1 MSTLPEQFSAV
12 RKSQVE
18 AQLNFFQNFTA
29 ASLESVQKIIAL
41 NLSVSRASMEKSSAA
56 VAQLLTV
63 KDPRDLFALTNNTQQ
78 SLNGM
83 LAYSREL
90 IAIASGTGAALAETA
105 VKAAPELDIA
115 LALVKDT
122 VEEVQEWTEPEVA
135 PAVALG
141 LTPEVTLEVTRE
153 VTPAVTPAVIPQA
166 SAAEFVAPVA
176 EPEAVAIE
184 PAIATPAAPLKA
196 EVTPIAKAVSNVAT
210 KAVAAKPAA
219 APVPAAKKTTVVTG
233 IKPVEAS
240 PPPAPVSGKP
250 AIAQQQ
256 LDLPAAK
263 SKKRK

>member
-18 AQLNFFQNFTA
+18 AQLNFFQSFTA
-29 ASLESVQKIIAL
+29 RSLESVQKIIAL
-41 NLSVSRASMEKSSAA
+41 NLSVSRVSMEKSSAA

-63 KDPRDLFALTNNTQQ
+63 KDPRDLFALTNNTQE

-90 IAIASGTGAALAETA
+90 MSIASGTGAALADTA
-105 VKAAPELDIA
+105 MKAAPELDVA
-115 LALVKDT
+115 LALVKDA
-122 VEEVQEWTEPEVA
+122 VEEVQAAPEWTEPQ
-135 PAVALG
+135 
-141 LTPEVTLEVTRE
+141 PEVVPEI
-153 VTPAVTPAVIPQA
+153 AV
-166 SAAEFVAPVA
+166 AEFVAPVA
-176 EPEAVAIE
+176 EPEPVAIE
-184 PAIATPAAPLKA
+184 TATAAPAAPPEA
-196 EVTPIAKAVSNVAT
+196 EVTPIAKAISKVAAKPT
-210 KAVAAKPAA
+210 PAKPAA
-219 APVPAAKKTTVVTG
+219 APIPAVKKATVVTG

-250 AIAQQQ
+250 AVAQQQ

>member
-29 ASLESVQKIIAL
+29 RSLESVQKIVAL
-41 NLSVSRASMEKSSAA
+41 NLSVSRASLEKSSAA

-105 VKAAPELDIA
+105 VKAAPELDLA
-115 LALVKDT
+115 LALVQDS
-122 VEEVQEWTEPEVA
+122 VEEVQAAAQEWTEPEPDVA
-135 PAVALG
+135 AHA
-141 LTPEVTLEVTRE
+141 
-153 VTPAVTPAVIPQA
+153 A
-166 SAAEFVAPVA
+166 AAEFVAPVA
-176 EPEAVAIE
+176 EPEPEPVAIE
-184 PAIATPAAPLKA
+184 TITATPAAPPAA
-196 EVTPIAKAVSNVAT
+196 EVTPIAKAVSKVAT
-210 KAVAAKPAA
+210 KAIAAKPAA
-219 APVPAAKKTTVVTG
+219 APVPAAKKTTIVTG
-233 IKPVEAS
+233 ITPVEAS

>member
-18 AQLNFFQNFTA
+18 AQINFFHNFTA
-29 ASLESVQKIIAL
+29 RSLESVQKMIAL

-56 VAQLLTV
+56 VTQLLTV
-63 KDPRDLFALTNNTQQ
+63 KDPRDLLALTNNSQE

-90 IAIASGTGAALAETA
+90 FAIATGTGVALADAA
-105 VKAAPELDIA
+105 VKAVPELKA
-115 LALVKDT
+115 ASLAQVKP
-122 VEEVQEWTEPEVA
+122 EAQPWTEPA
-135 PAVALG
+135 PA
-141 LTPEVTLEVTRE
+141 
-153 VTPAVTPAVIPQA
+153 
-166 SAAEFVAPVA
+166 AAEFVAPVA
-176 EPEAVAIE
+176 EPEPVQAA
-184 PAIATPAAPLKA
+184 AMTATPAAPPEAQAK
-196 EVTPIAKAVSNVAT
+196 PIAKAVGKVAS

-219 APVPAAKKTTVVTG
+219 APVAAATKDAPTVVTG

-240 PPPAPVSGKP
+240 PPPAPVSGTP

-263 SKKRK
+263 SKKKK

>member
-29 ASLESVQKIIAL
+29 KSLESVQKIIAL

-63 KDPRDLFALTNNTQQ
+63 KDPRDLFALTNNTQE

-90 IAIASGTGAALAETA
+90 IAIASGTGAALADTA
-105 VKAAPELDIA
+105 MKAAPELDVA

-122 VEEVQEWTEPEVA
+122 VEEVQAAAQEWTEPE
-135 PAVALG
+135 PAVA
-141 LTPEVTLEVTRE
+141 
-153 VTPAVTPAVIPQA
+153 AQA
-166 SAAEFVAPVA
+166 AATEFVAPVA
-176 EPEAVAIE
+176 EPEPAAVEA
-184 PAIATPAAPLKA
+184 ATATPAAPPEA
-196 EVTPIAKAVSNVAT
+196 EVTPIAKAVSKVAN

-233 IKPVEAS
+233 LKPVEAS